1 MEVCACVCLYQGH
14 SQILKVEEAR
24 SLCKDVWGKCPRCI
38 PLRKFFQLKYL
49 NSHVL
54 THSEHIMQWEQT
66 RSFIF
71 KLASSLILKSDIK
84 FEL

>member
-54 THSEHIMQWEQT
+54 THSEHNYAMGANT
-66 RSFIF
+66 
-71 KLASSLILKSDIK
+71 K
-84 FEL
+84 FHLQIGIITNFEE